1 MDGWF
6 SRLRT
11 RRQFKSVH
19 MDGRSRGALRARTL
33 GLVGGKRRRRVFLGA
48 VAPIAVLGAV
58 LISNALAIQ
67 DVGVFELDR
76 NAEDSNGAA
85 TSPDDWDTLF
95 EDTVGAAGHSLL
107 FTGILPD
114 VESASDPGDQ
124 FTGGGSKDDLDIP
137 SWRWKEGEPLDKD
150 DITNAYSAGY
160 TIPADAPNTSEN
172 GNRVGDFVVY
182 FGLDRFDT
190 SGSAQVGFWF
200 LKDNVAQTNVKKN
213 GAFTFSGTHQ
223 NGDILV
229 QSNFSN
235 GGNVDSVTVF
245 QWLNGSLQQ
254 VGSAGDCNPSSGTL
268 SNALA
273 CATVNRQSEASPWDY
288 IPKGASA
295 DSDFPTSA
303 FYEGGINLSRLARSG
318 GASTGCLSTFL
329 AETRSSTPFN
339 AALKDLDLGEF
350 DTCDATMTTQSSTN
364 ATNLQPGANVTD
376 SAVITGT
383 SLVGGSPPRPTGSV
397 KFYLCKP
404 AELTSGQCSSGGTL
418 VSTDT
423 TLVTNPPD
431 PPTSDSLA
439 ESSGPTSSITT
450 EIGKYCWRAEY
461 IPDTASAP
469 FYSATSHTNG
479 TTECFEVAAV
489 PTATTTNQFVY
500 PQDKAKIT
508 VPSGAGGTLAGNVT
522 FRLFANFADCSA
534 NTNPVH
540 TEGPI
545 TVSGT
550 GSPSTATATTTNY
563 PGGSQIPQGG
573 SAYAI
578 TSDTSVWWRVSFVST
593 NGSQLNSVSDCH
605 LDSNQAQVGE
615 KTTVSF
621 LGNDSSIT
629 VP

>member
-1 MDGWF
+1 MID
-6 SRLRT
+6 RI
-11 RRQFKSVH
+11 
-19 MDGRSRGALRARTL
+19 L
-33 GLVGGKRRRRVFLGA
+33 GSKVGGKRRRRVLLGA
-48 VAPIAVLGAV
+48 LAPIAVLGAV

-67 DVGVFELDR
+67 DVGLFELDR
-76 NAEDSNGAA
+76 NAVDSNAA
-85 TSPDDWDTLF
+85 DTTDDWDTLF
-95 EDTVGAAGHSLL
+95 NDTTAPFGHSLL

-114 VESASDPGDQ
+114 IESESDDGDQ

-150 DITNAYSAGY
+150 DITNAYAAGY
-160 TIPADAPNTSEN
+160 TIPAGAPNTGSTN
-172 GNRVGDFVVY
+172 DSNKVGDFVAY

-200 LKDNVAQTNVKKN
+200 LKDDVAQTNIKKN

-235 GGNVDSVTVF
+235 GGSVDSVTVF
-245 QWLNGSLQQ
+245 RWFNGALQQ

-268 SNALA
+268 SNAIA
-273 CATVNRQSEASPWDY
+273 CATVNRSSTPSPWSY

-303 FYEGGINLSRLARSG
+303 FYEGGINLSRLARVSG
-318 GASTGCLSTFL
+318 GSTGCLSTFL

-339 AALKDLDLGEF
+339 AALKDLDLGDF
-350 DTCDATMTTQSSTN
+350 DTCDASVTTESSTN
-364 ATNLQPGANVTD
+364 ATNLQPGASVSDT
-376 SAVITGT
+376 AIITGT
-383 SLVGGSPPRPTGSV
+383 SLVGGSPQRPTGSV
-397 KFYLCKP
+397 KFYLCTP
-404 AELTSGQCSSGGTL
+404 TVNPPTSNGCVSGGTL
-418 VSTDT
+418 ISTDT
-423 TLVTNPPD
+423 TLDDYAPPPPGPQGTND
-431 PPTSDSLA
+431 SVATSD
-439 ESSGPTSSITT
+439 TT
-450 EIGKYCWRAEY
+450 TATTNTGRYCWRAEY
-461 IPDTASAP
+461 TPDTASSA
-469 FYSATSHTNG
+469 FYSPTSHTNN

-489 PTATTTNQFVY
+489 PTATTTRQFVY

-508 VPSGAGGTLAGNVT
+508 VPSGSGGTLAGNVT
-522 FRLFANFADCSA
+522 FKLFTSFADCSA

-540 TEGPI
+540 SEGPI
-545 TVSGT
+545 NVTGSGT
-550 GSPSTATATTTNY
+550 PPVTATATTTNY

-578 TSDTSVWWRVSFVST
+578 TTNASVWWRVSFVST

-605 LDSNQAQVGE
+605 LDESQAEVGE